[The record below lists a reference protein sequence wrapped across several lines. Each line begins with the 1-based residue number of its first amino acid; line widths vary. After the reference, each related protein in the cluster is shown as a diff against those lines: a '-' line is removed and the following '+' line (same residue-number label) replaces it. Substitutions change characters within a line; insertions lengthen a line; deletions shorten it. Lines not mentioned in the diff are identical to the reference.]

1 MNTSKQIKD
10 YIHNKELDL
19 DRIVDDFSPYIKTII
34 ANMVKNNLS
43 YEDKEEILSDV
54 FFVLW
59 KNKEQNITSLDAYIA
74 GITRNLVR
82 EKLKKIKI
90 TYNISDYE
98 NILEDSN
105 VCIFSDE
112 RENINICLKKLK
124 GIDQKIFNMFY
135 YCSNSIKE
143 IANELKI
150 SEFNVS
156 TRLYRI
162 RKRMKK
168 ELKKENNHG
177 E

>member
-19 DRIVDDFSPYIKTII
+19 DRIIDDFSPYIRTII

-43 YEDKEEILSDV
+43 YEDKEEIVSDV

-59 KNKEQNITSLDAYIA
+59 KNKEENIISLNAYIA

-105 VCIFSDE
+105 IDIYSDE

-124 GIDQKIFNMFY
+124 SIDQKIFNMFY

-162 RKRMKK
+162 RKRIKK
-168 ELKKENNHG
+168 ELKKEDNYG